1 MHKLTL
7 EEIKKCYSNPS
18 LCFVKPEQTVILEP
32 LRENGVERKG
42 RFDFLAETGRHETI
56 GFEVLT
62 RPSKGKMKKKLAYSN
77 EVQKFVFVLPASSL
91 LFYRKPKSKVFIK
104 KAKLH
109 YLPKEFNS
117 AKLYA
122 WILDLKEKRF
132 TEKGQ
137 FSKVFN
143 VKC

>member
-42 RFDFLAETGRHETI
+42 RFDFLVETGRHETI

-62 RPSKGKMKKKLAYSN
+62 RPSKGKMKRKLSYSN
-77 EVQKFVFVLPASSL
+77 EVQKFVFVLPAGAL
-91 LFYRKPKSKVFIK
+91 ALYKRQKKKPFV
-104 KAKLH
+104 KA
-109 YLPKEFNS
+109 LPKNCFPKQFNS
-117 AKLYA
+117 PSIYA
-122 WILDLKEKRF
+122 WLLDVKEKKF
-132 TEKGQ
+132 SEKAEL
-137 FSKVFN
+137 SKLFN
-143 VKC
+143 VEN